1 MKLFKYV
8 NYTVVISE
16 EALLLKPFRAIWNR
30 DRSSQ
35 KERALQELSYI
46 YFYIDPRSDYMFIT
60 DPEERMNKIIG
71 DEGMKS
77 SWKPD
82 KVVEDGLRLYEY
94 LSQTTSSLLLQDTR
108 EAIDKLRVQLKQLD
122 LSATDDKGK
131 PIYTLQSYTATIK
144 QIPELSKSLIEAEKA
159 ISKELEDN
167 TRMRGQG
174 VKKLFED
181 GLEG

>member
-1 MKLFKYV
+1 
-8 NYTVVISE
+8 
-16 EALLLKPFRAIWNR
+16 
-30 DRSSQ
+30 
-35 KERALQELSYI
+35 
-46 YFYIDPRSDYMFIT
+46 
-60 DPEERMNKIIG
+60 
-71 DEGMKS
+71 MKS

-82 KVVEDGLRLYEY
+82 KVVEEGLKLYEY

-108 EAIDKLRVQLKQLD
+108 MAIDKLRERLRELD
-122 LSATDDKGK
+122 LSEMDEKGK

-181 GLEG
+181 GLGE

>member
-8 NYTVVISE
+8 NYTVTISE
-16 EALLLKPFRAIWNR
+16 EALLLKPFRIIWTR

-35 KERALQELSYI
+35 KERALQELGAI
-46 YFYIDPRSDYMFIT
+46 YFSTDPRSDYMFII
-60 DPEERMNKIIG
+60 DPEERMNKIIEQ
-71 DEGMKS
+71 EGMKS
-77 SWKPD
+77 TWKPD
-82 KVVEDGLRLYEY
+82 KVVEEGLKLYEY

-108 EAIDKLRVQLKQLD
+108 MAIDKLRQRLRELD
-122 LSATDDKGK
+122 LSEVDEKGK

-159 ISKELEDN
+159 ISKELEDT

-181 GLEG
+181 GLSE